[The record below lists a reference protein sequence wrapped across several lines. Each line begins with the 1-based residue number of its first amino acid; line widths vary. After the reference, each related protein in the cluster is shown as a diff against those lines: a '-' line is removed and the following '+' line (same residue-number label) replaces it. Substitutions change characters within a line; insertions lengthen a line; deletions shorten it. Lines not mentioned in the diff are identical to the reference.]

1 MVILLIT
8 QAVCSELQI
17 QFPIPINVYSI
28 CCFSL
33 SLSVFWW
40 VDCVTVMW
48 GRAYTRQRRA
58 RDVRRTAAR
67 AAAAGEA
74 AINAAT
80 EAAITTRMEGRSVTS
95 G

>member
-1 MVILLIT
+1 
-8 QAVCSELQI
+8 
-17 QFPIPINVYSI
+17 
-28 CCFSL
+28 
-33 SLSVFWW
+33 
-40 VDCVTVMW
+40 MW

-58 RDVRRTAAR
+58 RDVCRTAAR

-80 EAAITTRMEGRSVTS
+80 EAAITTRMEGRSVSS